1 MQQMYCK
8 AIRNETNAYQ
18 FDVRFIAL
26 LTFHQIN
33 IYYIALMLKGCFKNI
48 VSFSMALLVLASTMS
63 FTISEHYCGGELV
76 ASSLFVKADTCGM
89 EMPMSTSNETRLKT
103 NGCCNDVVQVIEGQD
118 DLKSNFTQLEFKQ
131 QVFLTAF
138 CYSYSNLFEENDSS
152 LVPFNHYT
160 PPLIVKDI
168 QVLDAV
174 FLI

>member
-1 MQQMYCK
+1 
-8 AIRNETNAYQ
+8 
-18 FDVRFIAL
+18 
-26 LTFHQIN
+26 
-33 IYYIALMLKGCFKNI
+33 MLKGCFKNI

-63 FTISEHYCGGELV
+63 FTISEHYCGDELV
-76 ASSLFVKADTCGM
+76 ATSLFAKADTCGM
-89 EMPMSTSNETRLKT
+89 EMPMSSSNETSLKT

-138 CYSYSNLFEENDSS
+138 SYVYNNLFEENDNS
-152 LVPFNHYT
+152 LVPFSHYT